1 MQGNK
6 AQIIQLPI
14 FPWVSWCL
22 GIQSAS
28 GLESNPT
35 LGSDLNFFVWSK
47 GLDQKM
53 AKEDPLQPLLF
64 YIFWRQVRK
73 SIPEEL
79 RFLFLGV
86 VSPVRTHQGTP
97 WDTHPENA
105 KEWAFID
112 IPAPHGPFLTLPDPK
127 GRAGVQFPPFSA
139 RPHQLS
145 PWQGQQDALS
155 HVWQLSEE
163 AVRGET
169 SSESLKD
176 TPTGTEGKGN
186 V

>member
-35 LGSDLNFFVWSK
+35 SGSDLNFFVWSK

-73 SIPEEL
+73 STPEEL
-79 RFLFLGV
+79 GFLFLGV

-97 WDTHPENA
+97 WDTMGHTPW
-105 KEWAFID
+105 KCQGMSFYRCPSPSRAF
-112 IPAPHGPFLTLPDPK
+112 PDPPWPQRQ
-127 GRAGVQFPPFSA
+127 GWSSISSFFCSPPSIIPLAGTAGCS
-139 RPHQLS
+139 LS
-145 PWQGQQDALS
+145 CLKRLCP
-155 HVWQLSEE
+155 
-163 AVRGET
+163 
-169 SSESLKD
+169 SLKRQGEVKL
-176 TPTGTEGKGN
+176 PVN
-186 V
+186 P